1 MKEVVIYTK
10 DWCSYCDTA
19 KALLKRKGVPYIEI
33 DVTHD
38 EELQKEA
45 VMLSD
50 GGMTVPQI
58 FIDGVSI
65 GGSDELHA
73 LEKAGK
79 LDAMLQSDP
88 AKGTDHGMVNVL
100 IIGSGPAGLTAA
112 IYASRANLEP
122 TLIEGTRAGGQLM
135 ITTDVEN
142 YPGFP
147 DGIMGPE
154 LMDLWRRQASRFGAR
169 IVAADVT
176 RVDLSQRP
184 FQVWAD
190 HDRWLAQS
198 LIIATGATAKSLGLP
213 SEKKLL
219 GHGVSMC
226 ATCDGFFF
234 KGQDLVVVGGGDTAM
249 EEANFLSKFARKL
262 WIVHRREEFRA
273 SKIML
278 DRARKNPKID
288 FVMDSVVTEV
298 LDSGGNKVTGAK
310 IKNLKTNEERVLEC
324 GGLFVAIGHQPN
336 TDLFKGQL
344 EMSSTGYLVT
354 RPGTTI
360 TNVPGVFASGDVADH
375 VYRQAVTAAGT
386 GCMAAIDAERFLE
399 AEGH

>member
-10 DWCSYCDTA
+10 NWCSYCDSA
-19 KALLKRKGVPYIEI
+19 KALLRRKGVPFIEI
-33 DVTHD
+33 DVTND

-45 VMLSD
+45 VMLSG

-65 GGSDELHA
+65 GGSDELHE
-73 LEKAGK
+73 LEKTGK

-88 AKGTDHGMVNVL
+88 GKGTDHGLVQVL

-112 IYASRANLEP
+112 IYASRANLAP
-122 TLIEGTRAGGQLM
+122 TLLEGTRAGGQLM

-147 DGIMGPE
+147 DGIMGPD
-154 LMDLWRRQASRFGAR
+154 LMDLWRRQAARFGAR
-169 IVAADVT
+169 VVAADVT

-184 FQVWAD
+184 FQIWAD
-190 HDRWLAQS
+190 RDRWLAET

-234 KGQDLVVVGGGDTAM
+234 KGKELVVVGGGDTAM
-249 EEANFLSKFARKL
+249 EEAGFLSKFASKISL
-262 WIVHRREEFRA
+262 VHRREEFRA

-278 DRARKNPKID
+278 ERARKNPKID

-298 LDSGGNKVTGAK
+298 LDPAQNKVTGVK
-310 IKNLKTNEERVLEC
+310 IKNLKTNEERVLQA

-344 EMSSTGYLVT
+344 EMTPTGYLLT
-354 RPGTTI
+354 RPGSTYTS
-360 TNVPGVFASGDVADH
+360 VPGVFASGDVADH

-386 GCMAAIDAERFLE
+386 GCMAAIDAERFLG

>member
-19 KALLKRKGVPYIEI
+19 KALLKRKGVPFVEI
-33 DVTHD
+33 DVTND
-38 EELQKEA
+38 EELQKE
-45 VMLSD
+45 SIKRS
-50 GGMTVPQI
+50 GGGLTVPQI
-58 FIDGVSI
+58 FIGGVSI

-73 LEKAGK
+73 LDAEHK
-79 LDAMLQSDP
+79 LDAMLQIDA
-88 AKGTDHGMVNVL
+88 AKGTDHGLTNVL

-122 TLIEGTRAGGQLM
+122 TLIEGTHAGGQLM
-135 ITTDVEN
+135 VTTDVEN

-154 LMDLWRRQASRFGAR
+154 LMDLWRRQAARFGAR
-169 IVAADVT
+169 VVAADVT
-176 RVDLSQRP
+176 KIELGERP
-184 FQVWAD
+184 FKIWAD
-190 HDRWLAQS
+190 HDLWRAKT
-198 LIIATGATAKSLGLP
+198 LIIATGATAKSLGIP
-213 SEKKLL
+213 SEKHLL

-234 KGQDLVVVGGGDTAM
+234 KGQELVVVGGGDTAM
-249 EEANFLSKFARKL
+249 EEASFLSKFASKL
-262 WIVHRREEFRA
+262 WLVHRREEFRA

-278 DRARKNPKID
+278 DRARRNPKID

-298 LDSGGNKVTGAK
+298 LDPALNKVTGVK
-310 IKNLKTNEERVLEC
+310 VKNLKTNEERLLPA

-336 TDLFKGQL
+336 THLFKGQL
-344 EMSSTGYLVT
+344 EMTPTGYLVT
-354 RPGTTI
+354 KPGTTI

>member
-1 MKEVVIYTK
+1 VKEVVIYTK
-10 DWCSYCDTA
+10 EWCSYCDTA
-19 KALLKRKGVPYIEI
+19 KALLKRKGVPFIEI
-33 DVTHD
+33 DVTND

-45 VMLSD
+45 VMLSG

-65 GGSDELHA
+65 GGSDELHE
-73 LEKAGK
+73 LERSGK
-79 LDAMLQSDP
+79 LDAMLMSDP
-88 AKGTDHGMVNVL
+88 AKGTDHGLTNVL

-154 LMDLWRRQASRFGAR
+154 LMDLWRRQAARFGAR
-169 IVAADVT
+169 IVGADVT
-176 RVDLSQRP
+176 RVDLSKRP
-184 FQVWAD
+184 FQIWAD
-190 HDRWLAQS
+190 HDRWLAET

-213 SEKKLL
+213 SEKQLL
-219 GHGVSMC
+219 GYGVSMC

-234 KGQDLVVVGGGDTAM
+234 KGQELVVVGGGDTAM
-249 EEANFLSKFARKL
+249 EEANFLTKFASKIS
-262 WIVHRREEFRA
+262 IVHRREEFRA

-278 DRARKNPKID
+278 ERARRNPKID

-298 LDSGGNKVTGAK
+298 LEPTAKKVTGVK
-310 IKNLKTNEERVLEC
+310 IKNLKTNEERLLTA

-344 EMSSTGYLVT
+344 EMTPTGYLVT
-354 RPGTTI
+354 RTGSTH

-399 AEGH
+399 AQGH